1 MKVGKT
7 TTSLTLKI
15 EAEGYSSKLAYSTAQ
30 TKASL
35 TIKGTYSDSFNTKM
49 NYSLNLEKDGD
60 FSKFKLVYALGTEKM
75 TITSTKISGDVVT
88 FKAVDGDGDVIG
100 GLLGAAAG
108 TAVAHQKVGQP
119 ITLGSG
125 AVIHMH
131 LRAPIDVRV
140 RN

>member
-1 MKVGKT
+1 MLGNVREARAEFEFLTSRSRQRLEVLGLEWQLLAAEKRWKDAATVGGAT
-7 TTSLTLKI
+7 VGGAI
-15 EAEGYSSKLAYSTAQ
+15 
-30 TKASL
+30 
-35 TIKGTYSDSFNTKM
+35 
-49 NYSLNLEKDGD
+49 
-60 FSKFKLVYALGTEKM
+60 LGR
-75 TITSTKISGDVVT
+75 ILDH
-88 FKAVDGDGDVIG
+88 GDGDVIG